1 MENIHPIFD
10 HVLDRSSKEKL
21 LNQKGCVLWLYGL
34 SGAGK
39 STLAT
44 ALEKQLHSE
53 GIMTQL
59 LDGDNIRTGLNK
71 GLGFSDEDRLENIR
85 RIAEVAKLFAHAG
98 IVTITSFITPKQ
110 TLRAMAREI
119 IGEDDF
125 HEIFVT
131 CSFETCEK
139 RDVKGLYAKAKA
151 GTIKHFT
158 GRDSSFEPPDDAHP
172 AALVLDTDKQSEEAC
187 LKELNAFTMARIKP
201 TAKNQKLKAKS

>member
-10 HVLDRSSKEKL
+10 QTLNRSSKEEL
-21 LNQKGCVLWLYGL
+21 LKQKGCVLWLYGL

-44 ALEKQLHSE
+44 ALEKQLHSK

-71 GLGFSDEDRLENIR
+71 NLGFSDDDRLENIR
-85 RIAEVAKLFAHAG
+85 RIAEVAKLFAQAG
-98 IVTITSFITPKQ
+98 IVTITSFITPRRS
-110 TLRAMAREI
+110 LRAMAREI
-119 IGEDDF
+119 IGEGDF

-131 CSFETCEK
+131 CSFETCET

-151 GTIKHFT
+151 GTIKQFT
-158 GRDSSFEPPDDAHP
+158 GKDSSFEPPDETAP
-172 AALVLDTDKQSEEAC
+172 ASLVLDTDIKSEEAC
-187 LKELNAFTMARIKP
+187 LKELSAFAMQHIKP
-201 TAKNQKLKAKS
+201 